1 MERHLKL
8 CLQSL
13 QNDKKKTS
21 LTVKM
26 LRFQLMFG
34 KSSRRMKFR
43 FEILGE
49 ALMDMIPK
57 NFFNYGQKKINSK

>member
-1 MERHLKL
+1 MI
-8 CLQSL
+8 
-13 QNDKKKTS
+13 KKTS